1 MDHLNVGKK
10 IRNPDEASLS
20 FNLSSFDISPAIYRT
35 PPFQSILESGA
46 PLVCR
51 IDSWVR
57 IRAFVS
63 QLDSLFLLSSDRRR
77 GKRRYN
83 PPESFEYMKKL
94 IKHESMSN
102 IDLPIG

>member
-51 IDSWVR
+51 VFFFFWLRSTPGWTPYFSYPLIGGEENGGTVR
-57 IRAFVS
+57 NN
-63 QLDSLFLLSSDRRR
+63 QHSLPSHQAITSPA
-77 GKRRYN
+77 
-83 PPESFEYMKKL
+83 PP
-94 IKHESMSN
+94 
-102 IDLPIG
+102 